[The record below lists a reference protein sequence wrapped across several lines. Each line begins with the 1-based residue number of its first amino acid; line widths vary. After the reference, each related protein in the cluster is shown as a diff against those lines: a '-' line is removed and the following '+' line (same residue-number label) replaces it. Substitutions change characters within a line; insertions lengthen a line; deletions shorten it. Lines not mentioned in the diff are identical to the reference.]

1 MQYLCLRGVHI
12 EMTFQET
19 IGDHMP
25 GSELELIWIEA
36 GITTRGIANKV
47 MNGKDYK
54 TGMRLHKLT
63 WQAGLMIII
72 HQFLNYMK
80 TSDLHQTII
89 SLSSR
94 NDSVNQLTDVVM
106 SEAFR
111 HEFVAYM
118 ELKCEH
124 KTFGVFVTYLNMVQV
139 ILPFNKA
146 QLNGNWDLYY
156 QYFLIVF
163 YYFSR

>member
-1 MQYLCLRGVHI
+1 
-12 EMTFQET
+12 MTFQET
-19 IGDHMP
+19 IGDHMS

-89 SLSSR
+89 SFSSR

-111 HEFVAYM
+111 LEFVAYR
-118 ELKCEH
+118 LLRCEH
-124 KTFGVFVTYLNMVQV
+124 KP
-139 ILPFNKA
+139 LPS
-146 QLNGNWDLYY
+146 LLPT
-156 QYFLIVF
+156 
-163 YYFSR
+163 